1 MRVCPK
7 CGAVADYD
15 PYFGA
20 WICTRSNCDFFE
32 RKKRTQRELLNAMTN
47 EQLGWWIESIA
58 NCDCCEHQCVGREGK
73 SQTHKECARLWA
85 EWLDS
90 EVEDVKVR

>member
-1 MRVCPK
+1 MRACPK

-20 WICTRSNCDFFE
+20 WICTRSSCDFFE
-32 RKKRTQRELLNAMTN
+32 RKKQTQRERLNAMTN
-47 EQLGWWIESIA
+47 EQLGGWIEAIA
-58 NCDCCEHQCVGREGK
+58 D
-73 SQTHKECARLWA
+73 CARCKLPCRGKENHPVSKGSCALHWK

-90 EVEDVKVR
+90 EVDNVEV